1 MRFRRRRSFFDDFIE
16 DLFEDMARSFEDVFR
31 IGFYGV
37 GPRRK
42 GYVEEEREYREP
54 ISEVW
59 ETDDEV
65 IAVIELPGVEKED
78 IDLRVTSRT
87 LEVKAERKE
96 ETKEEKDKARFE
108 ERAYKGY
115 YITLSLPT
123 DVNPDEVKATY
134 KNGVLEVRIKKAHK
148 EEKKKVKIE

>member
-1 MRFRRRRSFFDDFIE
+1 MRFRRRRGFFDDFLE
-16 DLFEDMARSFEDVFR
+16 DLFEDIARSFEDVFR
-31 IGFYGV
+31 TSYIG
-37 GPRRK
+37 GPRRRA
-42 GYVEEEREYREP
+42 YIEEEREYREP

-96 ETKEEKDKARFE
+96 ETKEERERARFE

-148 EEKKKVKIE
+148 EEKKKVNIE